1 LQEHP
6 ATSLPGPAEVPRA
19 LGRQFQFEVQTVK
32 LKLFLAILLAGFA
45 LPEAAP
51 DKADSLAAP
60 AAGVKITYL
69 ANEGF
74 LIDSAGKRVLIDGLF
89 RDGIQPYL
97 TVPAQLREKLEMS
110 KPPFERLDLILASH
124 FHADHFDPVAVATH
138 LSHNPD
144 ALFVSTNQ
152 AVEKLKSGAA
162 NFASLSE
169 RSRGLCPKEGERVR
183 LTHRGIQ
190 LQILNVH
197 HGRGRPIENLGLIWQ
212 IAGRK
217 FFHIG
222 DSMANAEDFKNYEV
236 LRDRLDF
243 AFIPYWYF
251 LDEDLKK
258 GVRDFIKPRVIVLM
272 HIPERNANDQY
283 MKKFGGWE
291 AWAQQVKGEFP
302 NAVIFDKQMQEK
314 SFD

>member
-1 LQEHP
+1 
-6 ATSLPGPAEVPRA
+6 
-19 LGRQFQFEVQTVK
+19 VK
-32 LKLFLAILLAGFA
+32 LKLFLVVLLAGSS
-45 LPEAAP
+45 LPGASPNEPAA
-51 DKADSLAAP
+51 KA

-74 LIDSAGKRVLIDGLF
+74 LIDSAGKRVLIDALF
-89 RDGIQPYL
+89 RDGIKPYL
-97 TVPAQLREKLEMS
+97 TLPAQLREKLETA

-124 FHADHFDPVAVATH
+124 FHADHFDPTAVATH
-138 LSHNPD
+138 LSQNPN

-162 NFASLSE
+162 NFAAISE
-169 RSRGLCPKEGERVR
+169 RSRGLCPKEGERVS
-183 LTHRGIQ
+183 LTHRGVQ

-197 HGRGRPIENLGLIWQ
+197 HGRGRPIENLGLLWQ

-222 DSMANAEDFKNYEV
+222 DSMANAEDFKNYAV
-236 LRDRLDF
+236 LQDRLDF

-258 GVRDFIKPRVIVLM
+258 AVRDFIRPRFIVLM
-272 HIPERNANDQY
+272 HIPERNPGDEY

-291 AWAQQVKGEFP
+291 AWAQQVKREFP
-302 NAVIFDKQMQEK
+302 NAVIFDKQMEEK